1 MRTLVSWLRSF
12 LLHRRLEREMQ
23 DEMRQHLDRA
33 TERLMRRG
41 LTAGAARTA
50 ALREFGNLH
59 YLQEEARD
67 ARGAR
72 WLGALAPD
80 ARLAVRMLVKNPLL
94 NVVSGLG
101 MAVAIALATGVFTW
115 MTFYYSD
122 APVEDGDRVVTVE
135 FVDGRD
141 FR

>member
-1 MRTLVSWLRSF
+1 MRHVVRWLRSLF
-12 LLHRRLEREMQ
+12 LRRRLEREMQ

-72 WLGALAPD
+72 WLAALAGF
-80 ARLAVRMLVKNPLL
+80 VR
-94 NVVSGLG
+94 S
-101 MAVAIALATGVFTW
+101 
-115 MTFYYSD
+115 
-122 APVEDGDRVVTVE
+122 AP
-135 FVDGRD
+135 
-141 FR
+141 